1 MRAMEHAPLEMSGSA
16 KSSGETA
23 RAELDAILTKLKG
36 NAEPFARL
44 SPANRAALLR
54 ACMPLV
60 HAEAEAWVRAAC
72 EAKGIDFDG
81 PASSE
86 EWLAGPMTTLRNLR
100 LLAEALDAITHT
112 GKPGVDDT
120 RLRVAADGVTEAEV
134 FPTSLIEKA
143 LYAGFTAKIR
153 FEKAMR
159 PDDARARQASLYS
172 KKDPQGGVSLILGAG
187 NVASIPPMDA
197 LYKLIVEGMVCLVKL
212 NPVNEYLEPFYRRAL
227 APLIEKGYL
236 DFVRGGGDVGK
247 YLVEH
252 ADVDD
257 VHITGSDRTF
267 DLIVWGPPGE
277 ERERR
282 KKARD
287 PVLKKPISSELGSVT
302 PVIVVPGEWSE
313 KELQY
318 MAEYLATMMV
328 NNASC
333 NCNAGKML
341 VTSKAWA
348 QRDALLAKLRAILA
362 TMPPRKAYYPG
373 AFDRFKLLTE
383 GRAEV
388 ERHGTVKEGEL
399 PWTLITGLDANAPDE
414 KLFTTEPFCPILSE
428 ARIDEGDPSAFLDA
442 ATAFANDRLWGT
454 LSAVVLI
461 DPRTERG
468 AKAALDRAVD
478 KLRYGAVGVN
488 QWTGLV
494 YALVTTPWGGHPSS
508 PMEDIQGGVGWVHNT
523 FMFEGIEKVVLRG
536 PFVVAPKPPYFVTHK
551 NAHVVA
557 RKILDLELAP
567 SLWKVP
573 GIAIAAM
580 QG

>member
-1 MRAMEHAPLEMSGSA
+1 MEHAPLEMSGSA
-16 KSSGETA
+16 KSAADTA
-23 RAELDAILTKLKG
+23 RAELDAILTKLKSH
-36 NAEPFARL
+36 AEPFARL
-44 SPANRAALLR
+44 SPAARAELLR
-54 ACMPLV
+54 ECMPLV
-60 HAEAEAWVRAAC
+60 HAEAEPWVRAAC
-72 EAKGIDFDG
+72 AAKGLDFDG

-86 EWLAGPMTTLRNLR
+86 EWLGGPMTTLRNLR
-100 LLAEALDAITHT
+100 LLAEALESVAHT

-120 RLRVAADGVTEAEV
+120 RLRVAEDGVVEAEV
-134 FPTSLIEKA
+134 FPTSLVEKA

-153 FEKAMR
+153 FEKGLKR
-159 PDDARARQASLYS
+159 DDVRARQASLYAR
-172 KKDPQGGVSLILGAG
+172 KDPKGGVSLILGAG

-197 LYKLIVEGMVCLVKL
+197 FYKLFVEGMVCLVKL
-212 NPVNEYLEPFYRRAL
+212 NPVNEYLEPFYRKAL
-227 APLIEKGYL
+227 APLIDRGYL
-236 DFVRGGGDVGK
+236 EFVRGGAEVGT
-247 YLVEH
+247 YLVQHEL
-252 ADVDD
+252 VDD

-302 PVIVVPGEWSE
+302 PVIAVPGEWSE

-341 VTSKAWA
+341 VTAKGWA
-348 QRDALLAKLRAILA
+348 QRDALLAKLHAVLA
-362 TMPPRKAYYPG
+362 TLPPRKAYYPG
-373 AFDRFKLLTE
+373 AFDRFKHLTE
-383 GRAEV
+383 GRAHV
-388 ERHGTVKEGEL
+388 DRIGTVKEGEL
-399 PWTLITGLDANAPDE
+399 PWTIIPGLDADATDE
-414 KLFTTEPFCPILSE
+414 TLFTTEPFCPILSE
-428 ARIDEGDPSAFLDA
+428 VRIDESDPSAFLDK
-442 ATAFANDRLWGT
+442 ATRFANERLWGT
-454 LSAVVLI
+454 LSAVILI
-461 DPRTERG
+461 DPRTERA

-478 KLRYGAVGVN
+478 QLRYGAVGIN

-494 YALVTTPWGGHPSS
+494 YGLVTTPWGGHPSS

-557 RKILDLELAP
+557 RKIVDLELAP

>member
-1 MRAMEHAPLEMSGSA
+1 MEHAPLEMSGSA
-16 KSSGETA
+16 KSRSDTA
-23 RAELDAILTKLKG
+23 TTELDAILAKLRAH
-36 NAEPFARL
+36 AEPFARL
-44 SPANRAALLR
+44 SPAARAELLR
-54 ACMPLV
+54 ACMPRV

-72 EAKGIDFDG
+72 AAKGLDFEG

-100 LLAEALDAITHT
+100 LLAEALEAIVRT
-112 GKPGVDDT
+112 GKPGPDDDRFRT
-120 RLRVAADGVTEAEV
+120 TAAGRVEVEV

-143 LYAGFTAKIR
+143 LYAGFSATIR
-153 FEKAMR
+153 FER
-159 PDDARARQASLYS
+159 GLGRDDVRARQASFYGQ
-172 KKDPQGGVSLILGAG
+172 KDPRGGVSLVLGAG

-197 LYKLIVEGMVCLVKL
+197 FYKMFVEGMVCLVKL
-212 NPVNEYLEPFYRRAL
+212 NPVNEYLEPFYRKAL
-227 APLIEKGYL
+227 APLVEAGYL
-236 DFVRGGGDVGK
+236 EFVRGGGEVGK

-252 ADVDD
+252 PGVDD
-257 VHITGSDRTF
+257 VHITGSDRTY

-282 KKARD
+282 KRAHD

-302 PVIVVPGEWSE
+302 PVIVVPGTWTE
-313 KELQY
+313 KELDYFAQ
-318 MAEYLATMMV
+318 YLATMVV

-348 QRDALLAKLRAILA
+348 QRDALLAKVRAILGGIA
-362 TMPPRKAYYPG
+362 PRKAYYPG
-373 AFDRFKLLTE
+373 ASERFHALTE
-383 GRAEV
+383 GRDAE
-388 ERHGTVKEGEL
+388 RIGTAKEGEL
-399 PWTLITGLDANAPDE
+399 PWTLILGLDATAPDE

-428 ARIDEGDPSAFLDA
+428 ARLDEADPSAFLDA
-442 ATAFANDRLWGT
+442 ATRFANDRLWGT
-454 LSAVVLI
+454 LSAVVFI
-461 DPRTERG
+461 DPRTEAG
-468 AKAALDRAVD
+468 AREALERATEE
-478 KLRYGAVGVN
+478 LRYGAVGVN

-494 YALVTTPWGGHPSS
+494 YGLVTTPWGGHPSS
-508 PMEDIQGGVGWVHNT
+508 PPEDIQGGVGWVHNT

-536 PFVVAPKPPYFVTHK
+536 PFVVAPKPPFFVTHR
-551 NAHVVA
+551 NAHHTA
-557 RKILDLELAP
+557 RKVLDLELAP